1 MSPKE
6 LAPLMQDMDVE
17 ISNAARGS
25 ADLMPAPPVTY
36 GQDLVHA
43 SSEIVAETP
52 EKSRL
57 RQQVSDLVDALQC
70 EENKVHMEIH
80 EVKTDAGQ
88 KVRELYYKTSR
99 TASNE

>member
-36 GQDLVHA
+36 GQDLVQV
-43 SSEIVAETP
+43 SKEIVAEIS

-57 RQQVSDLVDALQC
+57 RQPVSDLVEALQ
-70 EENKVHMEIH
+70 
-80 EVKTDAGQ
+80 
-88 KVRELYYKTSR
+88 
-99 TASNE
+99 